1 MKSIL
6 GALVLVVGMC
16 VEPAWSADHGFPVL
30 NAAGRYL
37 GVGWSHHTYHSNTS
51 GRFPLMERRHPTTNY
66 PSRYLSYPYAPQPV
80 FAGPLSSVSGIGIGT
95 SPAQTSSMIAS
106 TEGEPTVAPSMS
118 AKLPRVQ
125 RSVVRRPVMAA
136 ESSEKLSADAERKSV
151 LPIPGIAK
159 PFRGGYQS
167 SAAVNRYQSR

>member
-6 GALVLVVGMC
+6 CALVLVGGMC

-51 GRFPLMERRHPTTNY
+51 GRFPMMERRHPATNY
-66 PSRYLSYPYAPQPV
+66 PSRYLSYSYASQPA
-80 FAGPLSSVSGIGIGT
+80 FAGPVPSANGSGT
-95 SPAQTSSMIAS
+95 SPVQTSSVI
-106 TEGEPTVAPSMS
+106 THIEGEPTVAAPMS
-118 AKLPRVQ
+118 VEKPRVQ
-125 RSVVRRPVMAA
+125 RSVVRRPVLAT
-136 ESSEKLSADAERKSV
+136 ESSEKLSADEERESV
-151 LPIPGIAK
+151 LPIPGVAK
-159 PFRGGYQS
+159 PFRGGHPS